1 MVEVIFT
8 VEVDG
13 EEQRESYDT
22 NEIHNPRA
30 SYKPNVALEC
40 AKSVVQSRFGDN
52 ADLSTVE
59 VKRIGKPTD
68 QYDETGS
75 TGSPNM

>member
-13 EEQRESYDT
+13 EEQRE
-22 NEIHNPRA
+22 NEIHNHRA

-75 TGSPNM
+75 TGSPNI